1 MNPAYLYLIIAFAS
15 FFVAAFLFSLLIN
28 GLFVRFSKTL
38 GIRSNTDN
46 MVRWNTSSKPSFGG
60 IGFYII
66 FMISIAA
73 LSFIFER
80 NESFRNVGFLGLIA
94 SSTLAFLM
102 GLFDDAYNT
111 KVWLKLLT
119 QILCGVILIAT
130 GTYIQLFSNEW
141 LNYLLTL
148 LWIIGLMN
156 SINMLDNM
164 DGITS
169 IVSVFIFIAFLL
181 LGAMEQL
188 FSSPYMV
195 VLIGLI
201 AALLGFLFYNWNP
214 SKLYMGDTGSQFLGL
229 LLGFF
234 GIIFLWNSR
243 SDGMLLASDHRVIMV
258 LTMFVLPISDTT
270 TVVIKRL
277 RRKKSPF
284 VGGKDHTTHHLS
296 YLGLS
301 DRKVAMVF
309 LIIAALSCGLV
320 LIIYHITPWIRIYD
334 IILGAFFLL
343 ILVSLFIIGNKNIP
357 KK

>member
-1 MNPAYLYLIIAFAS
+1 
-15 FFVAAFLFSLLIN
+15 
-28 GLFVRFSKTL
+28 
-38 GIRSNTDN
+38 
-46 MVRWNTSSKPSFGG
+46 
-60 IGFYII
+60 
-66 FMISIAA
+66 MISIAA

-80 NESFRNVGFLGLIA
+80 NESFRNVAFLGLIA

-119 QILCGVILIAT
+119 QILCGVILIGT
-130 GTYIQLFSNEW
+130 GTYIQLFGNVW
-141 LNYLLTL
+141 LNYLLTI
-148 LWIIGLMN
+148 LWVIGLMN

-169 IVSVFIFIAFLL
+169 IVSLFIFIAFLL
-181 LGAMEQL
+181 LVVMEHT
-188 FSSPYMV
+188 FTSPYTV

-229 LLGFF
+229 LLAFF
-234 GIIFLWNSR
+234 GIVFLWNSR
-243 SDGMLLASDHRVIMV
+243 SDGMLLSSDHRIILV

-301 DRKVAMVF
+301 DRMVAVIF
-309 LIIAALSCGLV
+309 LIIASLSCILV
-320 LIIYHITPWIRIYD
+320 LLVYHISPWFRLYD
-334 IILGAFFLL
+334 LLFGIFFLL
-343 ILVSLFIIGNKNIP
+343 VFISLFIIGNKNIP